1 MHWETTMG
9 VVAML
14 ASSVVEQANNLI
26 CEHPAN
32 PANHAS
38 NLDWLAFISNIVA
51 AISWPVA
58 ILAILYMFRMQ
69 MRELL
74 SRIKSGKFG
83 SAEFAFESAVI
94 DLVVEEPIAEEI
106 PPTTAPPSP
115 SAASNP
121 RDAILEAWIRVSS
134 AATELANR
142 HGLIDSSKRTGPSAT
157 ARALRLAKIIEVQD
171 ARSFLKL
178 RDLRNTAAHS
188 SDFDPSPNSVSDYIK
203 IASHLEYVFKTASM
217 KDVRQKP
224 VNLIDQTEQ
233 D

>member
-1 MHWETTMG
+1 MG

-26 CEHPAN
+26 CEHTEN
-32 PANHAS
+32 LAS
-38 NLDWLAFISNIVA
+38 QASHLDWLGFISSIVA

-58 ILAILYMFRMQ
+58 ILAILIMFRAQ

-94 DLVVEEPIAEEI
+94 DLVVEEPITEEML
-106 PPTTAPPSP
+106 PTTPPPSP
-115 SAASNP
+115 VAASNS
-121 RDAILEAWIRVSS
+121 RDAVLEAWIRVSS
-134 AATELANR
+134 AATELALR
-142 HGLIDSSKRTGPSAT
+142 HGLIDVSKRMGPSAT
-157 ARALRLAKIIEVQD
+157 ARALRTAKLINTQD

-188 SDFDPSPNSVSDYIK
+188 SDFDPSADSVSNYIK
-203 IASHLEYVFKTASM
+203 IATHLEYVFKTASAKEAPERPETLLD
-217 KDVRQKP
+217 KDK
-224 VNLIDQTEQ
+224 Q